1 MAWPELVR
9 KSQAKTYARIDPQKV
24 CRFSISSLVLEYK
37 ENKHIE
43 GGHPSLFVPLL
54 GNKRVNVDKCHRAT
68 IPSRRLGERL
78 LALCAVAVSLAVWLT
93 LN

>member
-1 MAWPELVR
+1 MLRRGSLLYLYPHGSKASIGNWYWPYKTELR

-24 CRFSISSLVLEYK
+24 CRFPISSLVLECK

-54 GNKRVNVDKCHRAT
+54 GNKRVNVDSIR
-68 IPSRRLGERL
+68 
-78 LALCAVAVSLAVWLT
+78 
-93 LN
+93 